1 MHACM
6 YVYVC
11 VLVDVSV
18 VECEN
23 LTSLENGRVEVVS
36 NEVNGSAVFTCD
48 EGFFL
53 NGSSS
58 VECQEN
64 GEWSEQLP
72 TCQGE
77 GD

>member
-1 MHACM
+1 M
-6 YVYVC
+6 
-11 VLVDVSV
+11 

-23 LTSLENGRVEVVS
+23 LTSLENGRVEVLS